1 MIAST
6 LATVALVV
14 NELMASNA
22 GVVLSPAVNYDSWI
36 EFYNPGTQAVTL
48 GGMYLSDDATDLRRW
63 QLPVSAG
70 SIAPGGFKVVW
81 LGSHDIKATQAPF
94 KLDCDGGTVY
104 LSDADGQ
111 LVLAQT
117 YPAAMSRTAW
127 ARTTD
132 GGEQWGWTADATP
145 GATNATAAFA
155 EERLEAPVVSKG
167 SCLFNNTLHVSVDI
181 PEGAILMYTTDGS
194 VPTAAPSGTE
204 TASPWT
210 EYVVNGD
217 CEGTDATCL
226 VSRDANSSTD
236 ARRIIDG
243 VGYNGSRGIRIHAS
257 ATAQNDHDAQ
267 FFVYTPGH
275 IWRSGEKYRF
285 SMKVRADKATR
296 IAAQTHTTPHNYIH
310 WQVLE
315 SNYNITTQW
324 QEITYE
330 GTITDEQVGKQTDW
344 WTGATQEKDMQT
356 IAFNL
361 NIDRKDNN
369 IYFDDVSWQL
379 FNGDG
384 AVNGVA
390 RQSKDGQF
398 TFSNTTNLCVRLFRD
413 GYLPSVPVT
422 RSYIKTAHQYT
433 LPIVSIVGDKRD
445 FTDPKTGFDCD
456 GDGTNG
462 QIGNGQDLPRNYN
475 MDWDRPVNFSLISA
489 DGEMLFNQDVNICV
503 SGGWTR
509 SQRYRSFKLK
519 SNKVFDGQNRFDYSF
534 FPQKPYIR
542 NKTLVVRNGGNDVW
556 SHNARFLDPA
566 LQTIVQRSGMDI
578 DLQSYV
584 PVIEYVNGQLR
595 GVFNLRE
602 PNNDKFAYAN
612 FGYDDEELDAFENDV
627 FKNGD
632 DKVWKHICDLAS
644 HINDEGAYDEL
655 LTLLDIDEY
664 INYMVVC
671 LYLDNT
677 DWPDNN
683 VKAYRSRNDGRYR
696 FVLFDLD
703 YAFDGRNRTTNEN
716 SFSCFTQFRNLP
728 FVRLFTDLLVND
740 RFRRQFIDTFCVMAG
755 SVFDPDLATT
765 ITNELLSVVRPMTQL
780 MKQQG
785 INDGHDPDRAANT
798 LKNKLRGRSDM
809 MTNHLKQYAPMR
821 LSSVARQ
828 SVTLSSD
835 TEGAHLSVNGI
846 DIPYATFKGSLF
858 APVTLRA
865 EAPAG
870 YRFAGWVKGTTLVS
884 TEEEMALPAGTVT
897 LKATFVPVDEPL
909 PPVRINEVSAGNGI
923 HVNEYFKRNDWVEL
937 YNTTD
942 QPVDVEGMYLSDNPD
957 TPQKY
962 RIAKPSVLLSSAP
975 TVIPAHGHL
984 VVWCD
989 KLEPLSQLHA
999 SFKLSDDGGD
1009 VLLTAADESWTD
1021 RLSYG
1026 AMKSDETAGRYPDGC
1041 REVITMNVPTICQS
1055 NRTSTYAVT
1064 IVQPDVSGISDLMA
1078 DDMLGLR
1085 YRNGALLI
1093 TAADD
1098 GAVSVT
1104 VSAIDG
1110 RRVFASTAS
1119 VRSGLAQV
1127 DLASLSRGTYVATV
1141 TDGHGRRAVCKFTA
1155 SR

>member
-6 LATVALVV
+6 LATAVLVI
-14 NELMASNA
+14 NELMASNV
-22 GVVLSPAVNYDSWI
+22 GVALSPAVNYDSWI
-36 EFYNPGTQAVTL
+36 EFYNPGTQPVNL
-48 GGMYLSDDATDLRRW
+48 GGMYLSDDASDLKRW
-63 QLPVSAG
+63 KMPSSVGIVPA
-70 SIAPGGFKVVW
+70 GGFRVVW
-81 LGSHDIKATQAPF
+81 LGSYEIKATQAPF

-104 LSDADGQ
+104 LSDANGQ
-111 LVLAQT
+111 LVLTQT
-117 YPAAMSRTAW
+117 YPEAMSRTAW

-167 SCLFNNTLHVSVDI
+167 SCLFSNTLSVSVDI
-181 PEGAILMYTTDGS
+181 PEGATLMYTTDGS
-194 VPTAAPSGTE
+194 VPTAPRGSGQ
-204 TASPWT
+204 ASPWT
-210 EYVVNGD
+210 EYVTNGD

-226 VSRDANSSTD
+226 ISHDAGGND
-236 ARRIIDG
+236 AQRIVDG
-243 VGYNGSRGIRIHAS
+243 VGYNGSRGLRVHAS

-267 FFVYTPGH
+267 LFVYTPGH
-275 IWRSGEKYRF
+275 VWRSGEKYRF

-296 IAAQTHTTPHNYIH
+296 MAAQTHTTPHDYIY
-310 WQVLE
+310 WQMLE

-330 GTITDEQVGKQTDW
+330 GVITDDQVGKQTDW
-344 WTGATQEKDMQT
+344 WGGVTQVEDMQT

-369 IYFDDVSWQL
+369 FYFDDVSWQL
-379 FNGDG
+379 YTGDG
-384 AVNGVA
+384 AASDVA
-390 RQSKDGQF
+390 KQSKDGRF
-398 TFSNTTNLCVRLFRD
+398 TFSNTTNLCVRLFKD

-422 RSYIKTAHQYT
+422 RSYIKTTNKYT
-433 LPIVSIVGDKRD
+433 LPIVSIVGNKRD

-462 QIGNGQDLPRNYN
+462 KTGNGQDTPRNYN
-475 MDWDRPVNFSLISA
+475 MDWDRPVNFSLISP
-489 DGEMLFNQDVNICV
+489 DGEMLFNQDVNISV

-542 NKTLVVRNGGNDVW
+542 NKTLLVRNGGNDVW
-556 SHNARFLDPA
+556 TNNARFLDPA
-566 LQTIVQRSGMDI
+566 LQTIVQRSGIDI
-578 DLQSYV
+578 DLQSCV

-612 FGYDDEELDAFENDV
+612 FGYDDEELDAFENDE

-632 DKVWKHICDLAS
+632 DEVWKRICDLAS

-664 INYMVVC
+664 INYMAVS
-671 LYLDNT
+671 LYLDNV

-696 FVLFDLD
+696 FMLFDLD
-703 YAFDGRNRTTNEN
+703 YTFDVQNKTNNEN
-716 SFSCFTQFRNLP
+716 SFSYFTQFRHLP

-740 RFRRQFIDTFCVMAG
+740 RFRRQFIDTFCIMGG
-755 SVFDPDLATT
+755 SVFDPDLATS
-765 ITNELLSVVRPMTQL
+765 IANELLAVVRPMTQL

-785 INDGHDPDRAANT
+785 INDGHDPDRSANM
-798 LKNKLRGRSDM
+798 LKNKLRGRSDL
-809 MTNHLKQYAPMR
+809 MTNYLKQYAPMR
-821 LSSVARQ
+821 LSGVTRQ
-828 SVTLSSD
+828 RVVLSAD
-835 TEGAHLSVNGI
+835 TKGAHLSVNGV
-846 DIPYATFKGSLF
+846 DIPYATFNGSLY

-870 YRFAGWVKGTTLVS
+870 YRFAGWKKDGTIVS
-884 TEEEMALPAGTVT
+884 TSVEMALPAGAVT
-897 LKATFVPVDEPL
+897 LTATFVPADEQV
-909 PPVRINEVSAGNGI
+909 PPVRMNEVSAGNGI

-957 TPQKY
+957 KPLKY
-962 RIAKPSVLLSSAP
+962 RIAKPSVLLSASP
-975 TVIPAHGHL
+975 TVIPAHGYL

-1021 RLSYG
+1021 RLTYG
-1026 AMKSDETAGRYPDGC
+1026 AMRSDETAGRYPDGC
-1041 REVITMNVPTICQS
+1041 RDVITMNVPTLCQP
-1055 NRTSTYAVT
+1055 NRTSAYAVA
-1064 IVQPDVSGISDLMA
+1064 IAQPDVDGVSDLMA

-1085 YRNGALLI
+1085 YRNGVLLI

-1119 VRSGLAQV
+1119 VRSGRAQV
-1127 DLASLSRGTYVATV
+1127 GLASLSYGTYVATV
-1141 TDGHGRRAVCKFTA
+1141 TDSHGRRAVCKFTA